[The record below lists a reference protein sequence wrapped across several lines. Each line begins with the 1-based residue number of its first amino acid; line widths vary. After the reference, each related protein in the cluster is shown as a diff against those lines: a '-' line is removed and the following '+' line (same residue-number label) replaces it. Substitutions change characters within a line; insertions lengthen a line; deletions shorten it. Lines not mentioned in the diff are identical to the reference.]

1 MECKVQE
8 YDDPEY
14 LRYIEYKLIE
24 ELEEYLESKD
34 PEELAD
40 LLEVIYRVSELRGVS
55 PKDLEIIR
63 QKKAAERGGFAKN
76 LVLVSVE
83 EEEREEAEAD
93 PEGRRLLCT
102 CERGDHIFEEE

>member
-40 LLEVIYRVSELRGVS
+40 LLEVIYRVSELRGIS
-55 PKDLEIIR
+55 SKNLEIIR

-76 LVLVSVE
+76 LVLISVE
-83 EEEREEAEAD
+83 EEKAEEAKKE
-93 PEGRRLLCT
+93 PKGSMLLCT
-102 CERGDHIFEEE
+102 CERDDHIFEEE

>member
-40 LLEVIYRVSELRGVS
+40 LLEVIYRASELRGVS
-55 PKDLEIIR
+55 PEDLEIIR

-83 EEEREEAEAD
+83 EEEAGEAEAE
-93 PEGRRLLCT
+93 PESRVLLCT